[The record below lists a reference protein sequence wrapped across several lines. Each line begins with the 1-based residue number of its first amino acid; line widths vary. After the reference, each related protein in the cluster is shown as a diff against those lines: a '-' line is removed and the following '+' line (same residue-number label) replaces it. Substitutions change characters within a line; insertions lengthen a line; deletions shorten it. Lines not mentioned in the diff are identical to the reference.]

1 MLSGVGYASTH
12 DPNVFVFPGVGYDY
26 TFEGPF
32 NNGVITVPIYRNDL
46 EPNDDN
52 WNFIGNPYPSAID
65 ADLFLSANSAVA
77 TNVNGT
83 DYYLNGYTDGAI
95 FLWSQ
100 NTAPSSTANGNQN
113 LNFSGLDYAIING
126 SGQTA
131 GGDGVI
137 PNRFIPSGQGFFVSM
152 SNVASATLVSGDI
165 YTANVIF
172 NNAMRVTGNNTQF
185 FRQSGKPKSSDK
197 TNSNKIWVDLT
208 SDNGVFSQILVGYV
222 NGATNSFDGAY
233 FDAPRNLTAKTA
245 SALYSLIPENPSK
258 YAIQG
263 KDPNSLNHGEVIPL
277 GFYTAITEAT
287 LYKLSIAQLEGDFLT
302 SNPIYLK
309 DNLLHKVHNLSESNY
324 SFTSEVGEF
333 KDRFEIVF
341 RSETLS
347 DTEALLN
354 SNKLTIIELNDG
366 RVQLKTNSTLNI
378 KSVQIL
384 DILGRT
390 LYQLKGSSATE
401 IYTLSNLCQST
412 YIAKVELSNGQV
424 ITKRAIKRY

>member
-1 MLSGVGYASTH
+1 
-12 DPNVFVFPGVGYDY
+12 
-26 TFEGPF
+26 
-32 NNGVITVPIYRNDL
+32 
-46 EPNDDN
+46 
-52 WNFIGNPYPSAID
+52 
-65 ADLFLSANSAVA
+65 
-77 TNVNGT
+77 
-83 DYYLNGYTDGAI
+83 
-95 FLWSQ
+95 
-100 NTAPSSTANGNQN
+100 
-113 LNFSGLDYAIING
+113 
-126 SGQTA
+126 
-131 GGDGVI
+131 
-137 PNRFIPSGQGFFVSM
+137 
-152 SNVASATLVSGDI
+152 
-165 YTANVIF
+165 
-172 NNAMRVTGNNTQF
+172 
-185 FRQSGKPKSSDK
+185 
-197 TNSNKIWVDLT
+197 
-208 SDNGVFSQILVGYV
+208 
-222 NGATNSFDGAY
+222 
-233 FDAPRNLTAKTA
+233 
-245 SALYSLIPENPSK
+245 
-258 YAIQG
+258 
-263 KDPNSLNHGEVIPL
+263 LNHGEVIPL

-366 RVQLKTNSTLNI
+366 RVQMKTNSHLNI

-390 LYQLKGSSATE
+390 LYQLKGSSTTE
-401 IYTLSNLCQST
+401 IYTLSNLSQST